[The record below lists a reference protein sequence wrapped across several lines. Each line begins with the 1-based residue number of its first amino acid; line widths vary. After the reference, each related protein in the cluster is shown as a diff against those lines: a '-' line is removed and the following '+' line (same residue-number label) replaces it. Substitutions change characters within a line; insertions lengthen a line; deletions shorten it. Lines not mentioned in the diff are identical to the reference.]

1 MKRKTTI
8 FINLRFGTVFLVLLF
23 LILLSVKIIFTDR
36 HIDGQTIENANGLR
50 IVNNILPDESPLRT
64 HIPRNIKYIVIHET
78 GNPSS
83 TANAQAHNHYLEC
96 NGDGSTAWHYTVDE
110 RIAYHHIPD
119 DEIAYHAG
127 KGNRSGIGIELC
139 VNQGG
144 DFEKTFDNGAKLTAK
159 LIDVYGLSVHSIKQH
174 ADFMDKNCPEN
185 IRNND
190 RWIEFLSLVQ
200 KYLEEN

>member
-8 FINLRFGTVFLVLLF
+8 FINLRFGTFFLVLLF

-36 HIDGQTIENANGLR
+36 HIDGQTIENAYGLTV
-50 IVNNILPDESPLRT
+50 VNNILPDESPLRT

-144 DFEKTFDNGAKLTAK
+144 DFEKTFYNGAKLTAK
-159 LIDVYGLSVHSIKQH
+159 LIDIYGLSVHSIKQH

-200 KYLEEN
+200 EYLEEN

>member
-36 HIDGQTIENANGLR
+36 HIDGQTIENAYGLR

-144 DFEKTFDNGAKLTAK
+144 NFEKTFDNGAKLTAK

>member
-36 HIDGQTIENANGLR
+36 HIDGQTIENAYGLR